1 MTASHFHR
9 SGVIRR
15 EIIQVGFSGFLGLGM
30 TGLLARRAWADR
42 SRVGKHQHYGPI
54 GRAGEATR

>member
-15 EIIQVGFSGFLGLGM
+15 EILQVGFSGFLGLGM
-30 TGLLARRAWADR
+30 TGLLAGRAWAERAGGGKRATSSRAASRRR
-42 SRVGKHQHYGPI
+42 SR
-54 GRAGEATR
+54 